1 MLSVFVVVLLVG
13 VVVCGVLVVVLP
25 FLPLCLVLLLSLLGC
40 CAVLVAVVVSWLL
53 VLFWG
58 CGAVAVFAGV
68 IVSVA
73 LGGFCPPVG
82 CTGNDP

>member
-1 MLSVFVVVLLVG
+1 MLCLL
-13 VVVCGVLVVVLP
+13 C
-25 FLPLCLVLLLSLLGC
+25 LPLGLVLLLLLLGC
-40 CAVLVAVVVSWLL
+40 CVVSVAVVVCWLF
-53 VLFWG
+53 VLLWG

-82 CTGNDP
+82 CTGKDP